1 MDMKNPEKFRI
12 NIDGVWYYKC
22 NCCKQWKIE
31 TEFGCDNYC
40 NARHGHTTRCKRCL
54 HIINHYD
61 KGYKVFHIPPFKNG
75 ELYCTG
81 CNQYKNIEEFG
92 NYQNAENRNGKKHFC
107 KYCEKKMRDKYYSKL
122 NNEPEKALDKIFK
135 IRLLAAKKRALKKG
149 LEFNID
155 IDFMHYLW
163 NTQKG
168 LCNISKLPMTFIFNN
183 KHGKYNISIDRIDS
197 TKGYTKDNT
206 QLVCD
211 IVNRMKLDLPM
222 NEFVTLCKIIYD
234 EQNRT

>member
-1 MDMKNPEKFRI
+1 MKNPEKFRK

-92 NYQNAENRNGKKHFC
+92 NYQ
-107 KYCEKKMRDKYYSKL
+107 
-122 NNEPEKALDKIFK
+122 
-135 IRLLAAKKRALKKG
+135 
-149 LEFNID
+149 
-155 IDFMHYLW
+155 
-163 NTQKG
+163 TQKIEMEK
-168 LCNISKLPMTFIFNN
+168 NIFVSTAKRKCVI
-183 KHGKYNISIDRIDS
+183 NI
-197 TKGYTKDNT
+197 T
-206 QLVCD
+206 Q
-211 IVNRMKLDLPM
+211 N
-222 NEFVTLCKIIYD
+222 
-234 EQNRT
+234 

>member
-1 MDMKNPEKFRI
+1 MEMKNPEKFR
-12 NIDGVWYYKC
+12 K
-22 NCCKQWKIE
+22 
-31 TEFGCDNYC
+31 
-40 NARHGHTTRCKRCL
+40 
-54 HIINHYD
+54 
-61 KGYKVFHIPPFKNG
+61 
-75 ELYCTG
+75 
-81 CNQYKNIEEFG
+81 
-92 NYQNAENRNGKKHFC
+92 
-107 KYCEKKMRDKYYSKL
+107 
-122 NNEPEKALDKIFK
+122 
-135 IRLLAAKKRALKKG
+135 
-149 LEFNID
+149 NID

>member
-1 MDMKNPEKFRI
+1 MEMKNPEKFRK

-61 KGYKVFHIPPFKNG
+61 KGY
-75 ELYCTG
+75 
-81 CNQYKNIEEFG
+81 
-92 NYQNAENRNGKKHFC
+92 
-107 KYCEKKMRDKYYSKL
+107 
-122 NNEPEKALDKIFK
+122 
-135 IRLLAAKKRALKKG
+135 
-149 LEFNID
+149 
-155 IDFMHYLW
+155 
-163 NTQKG
+163 
-168 LCNISKLPMTFIFNN
+168 
-183 KHGKYNISIDRIDS
+183 
-197 TKGYTKDNT
+197 TKDNT